1 MLGHSEQ
8 TLHLFKKY
16 GNRTSSLLTL
26 YPHFQSYQQDH
37 YEIRY
42 IEKKNLV
49 AIANEPF
56 APESLRREAAVQY
69 FRQEKNLKKDQ
80 LIFPISER
88 LAGELKEDGFNVW
101 QVGSEPIF
109 TLNKFFKEGEDK
121 LAQFP
126 IARSLKNRGG
136 KVSEISLEQF
146 LAREEEIDELREDWL
161 AGRKNSAFEF
171 LNVVDPLEQ
180 KEYKRFFTLEVR
192 GKLMAFMT
200 ATPIYL
206 NHQIIGYFFNDILRR
221 QKARSATN
229 ELLILESMKILH
241 SEGVL
246 EVRLGLAPL
255 ALIDK
260 NSRDYKALNNLFEK
274 WKFGYNFKTLY
285 EFKNKLGPTKWRPIY
300 LASNRKTLSSV
311 LINVMR
317 LHLTPGAFKEF
328 VKRSWFSYKR
338 KMEMKENLKTLRK
351 PKPKQ
356 KSVLIFLSRI
366 KYTLALHSF
375 FMGLH
380 YLKNTNEQVLSLFNA
395 SAYVPGKVTAAG
407 LFAGPL
413 FHNHLY
419 HLLGDQL
426 SFVIFAGIIEYTFG
440 PMFMLLITAVGLW
453 LSNPFTKAFL
463 SSTLQFISP
472 GSFQQMLTEKD
483 YGSSN
488 AVFALAGTYL
498 FTLKSKGWLFWPF
511 FFHALYIC
519 FQRESFLAIHHFM
532 GIYMGYVM
540 AAIYFN
546 NKILKEKA
554 LAA

>member
-1 MLGHSEQ
+1 MLGHSEH
-8 TLHLFKKY
+8 TLQLFKKY
-16 GNRTSSLLTL
+16 GDRTSSLLTL
-26 YPHFQSYQQDH
+26 YPHFQSYQQQN

-56 APESLRREAAVQY
+56 APESLRKEAVAQY

-88 LAGELKEDGFNVW
+88 LAGELREEGFNVW
-101 QVGSEPIF
+101 QVGAEPIF
-109 TLNKFFKEGEDK
+109 TLDKFFKEGEDK
-121 LAQFP
+121 LSQFP
-126 IARSLKNRGG
+126 IAKTLKNRGG
-136 KVSEISLEQF
+136 KVSELTLEQF
-146 LAREEEIDELREDWL
+146 IERKEEINELREDWL

-180 KEYKRFFTLEVR
+180 KEYKRFFILEVR
-192 GKLMAFMT
+192 GALMAFMT
-200 ATPIYL
+200 ATPIYM
-206 NHQIIGYFFNDILRR
+206 NHQIIGYFFNDILRK

-229 ELLILESMKILH
+229 ELLIIESMKKLH

-255 ALIDK
+255 ARLEK
-260 NSRDYKALNNLFEK
+260 GSRDYKTLNNLFEK
-274 WKFGYNFKTLY
+274 WKLGYNFKTLY

-328 VKRSWFSYKR
+328 IKRSWYGYKR
-338 KMEMKENLKTLRK
+338 KMAMKENLKPLKKEK
-351 PKPKQ
+351 PAQLTVFK
-356 KSVLIFLSRI
+356 FLSRI
-366 KYTLALHSF
+366 KYTLSLHVF

-380 YLKNTNEQVLSLFNA
+380 YLKNTNEQVLALFNS
-395 SAYVPGKVTAAG
+395 SAYIPGKVTAAG
-407 LFAGPL
+407 LMIGPL

-440 PMFMLLITAVGLW
+440 PMIMLMITAIGLW

-472 GSFQQMLTEKD
+472 GSFQQMLLEKD

-488 AVFALAGTYL
+488 AVFALAGAYL

-532 GIYMGYVM
+532 GIYMGYVF

-546 NKILKEKA
+546 SKILKEKT
-554 LAA
+554 LA

>member
-1 MLGHSEQ
+1 MLERSEH

-26 YPHFQSYQQDH
+26 YPHFQSYQQQN

-56 APESLRREAAVQY
+56 APESLRKEAVVQY
-69 FRQEKNLKKDQ
+69 FRQEKNQKKDQ

-88 LAGELKEDGFNVW
+88 LAGELREEGYNVW
-101 QVGSEPIF
+101 QVGAEPIF

-121 LAQFP
+121 LSQFP
-126 IARSLKNRGG
+126 IAKSLKNRGG
-136 KVSEISLEQF
+136 KVAELTLEQF
-146 LAREEEIDELREDWL
+146 VLRKEEINELREDWL

-192 GKLMAFMT
+192 GRLMAFMT

-206 NHQIIGYFFNDILRR
+206 NNQIIGYFFNDILRR

-255 ALIDK
+255 ALLEK
-260 NSRDYKALNNLFEK
+260 GNRDYKTLNNLFEK
-274 WKFGYNFKTLY
+274 WKLGYNFKTLY

-328 VKRSWFSYKR
+328 IKRSWYSYKR
-338 KMEMKENLKTLRK
+338 KMEMKENLKPLK
-351 PKPKQ
+351 KEKPKQ
-356 KSVLIFLSRI
+356 LSVLTFLSRI
-366 KYTLALHSF
+366 KYTLALHAF

-380 YLKNTNEQVLSLFNA
+380 YLKNSNEQVLALFNM

-407 LFAGPL
+407 LFIGPL
-413 FHNHLY
+413 FHNHLP

-440 PMFMLLITAVGLW
+440 PMFMLMITAVGLW

-463 SSTLQFISP
+463 SSTLQFMSP
-472 GSFQQMLTEKD
+472 GSFQQMLLEKD

-498 FTLKSKGWLFWPF
+498 YTLKSKGWLFWPF

-532 GIYMGYVM
+532 GIYLGYVL

-546 NKILKEKA
+546 NKILKAKA
-554 LAA
+554 LA